1 MARLS
6 SRKHSN
12 QSNKSHNGSGQVRII
27 AGQWRGRKLKV
38 LNSQGL
44 RPTTDRVKE
53 TVFNWLSP
61 YLHNSHC
68 LDLFAGSGSL
78 GFEALSRFA
87 SFTTFVEKDAQAAK
101 QLKANLQLLELNSE
115 QAKLINQ
122 DALQW
127 LKQTPSEAYDIVFI
141 DPPFRCDLLA
151 PSCTMLHNNG
161 WLKPDAL
168 VYIEFE
174 NEANE
179 PKLPANWH
187 CIKEKQAGQV
197 SYRLYQLT

>member
-12 QSNKSHNGSGQVRII
+12 QSNKSSNGSGQVRII

-38 LNSQGL
+38 LNSEGL

-87 SFTTFVEKDAQAAK
+87 SFTTFIEKDALATK
-101 QLKANLQLLELNSE
+101 QLKANLQLLNVSSE
-115 QAKLINQ
+115 QANLVNT

-127 LKQTPSEAYDIVFI
+127 LKQRPSEAYDIVFI
-141 DPPFRCDLLA
+141 DPPFRCDLLI
-151 PSCTMLHNNG
+151 PSCDLLNQRG

-174 NEANE
+174 NEALE
-179 PKLPANWH
+179 PQFPANWT
-187 CIKEKQAGQV
+187 CIKSKQAGQV
-197 SYRLYQLT
+197 SYRLFQSS

>member
-6 SRKHSN
+6 SRKHAN
-12 QSNKSHNGSGQVRII
+12 QSNKSSNGSGQVRII

-38 LNSQGL
+38 LNSEGL

-53 TVFNWLSP
+53 TVFNWLNP
-61 YLHNSHC
+61 YLTNSHC

-101 QLKANLQLLELNSE
+101 QLKANLQLLDLPSE
-115 QAKLINQ
+115 RAKLVNG
-122 DALQW
+122 DSLQW
-127 LKQTPSEAYDIVFI
+127 LKQTPSEGYNIVFI
-141 DPPFRCDLLA
+141 DPPFRCDLLE
-151 PSCTMLHNNG
+151 PSCRLLSENG
-161 WLKPDAL
+161 WLKADAL

-174 NEANE
+174 NEGAE
-179 PKLPANWH
+179 PELPANWS
-187 CIKEKQAGQV
+187 CIKSKQAGQV
-197 SYRLYQLT
+197 NYRLYQLS

>member
-1 MARLS
+1 MTRLS

-12 QSNKSHNGSGQVRII
+12 QTKPASKGCGQVRII

-61 YLHNSHC
+61 YLPNSHC
-68 LDLFAGSGSL
+68 LDLFSGSGSL

-87 SFTTFVEKDAQAAK
+87 AFTSFVEKDPQAAH
-101 QLKANLQLLELNSE
+101 QLKVNLQLLDVSSQ

-127 LKQTPSEAYDIVFI
+127 LKQTPAEGYDIVFI
-141 DPPFRCDLLA
+141 DPPFRCDLLEV
-151 PSCTMLHNNG
+151 SCQLLNENG
-161 WLKPDAL
+161 WLNTNAL
-168 VYIEFE
+168 MYLEYE
-174 NEANE
+174 NEAVE
-179 PKLPANWH
+179 PKLPANWN
-187 CIKEKQAGQV
+187 CIKSKQAGQV
-197 SYRLYQLT
+197 NFRLYQLS

>member
-12 QSNKSHNGSGQVRII
+12 QSNKSSNGSGQVRII

-38 LNSQGL
+38 LNSEGL

-87 SFTTFVEKDAQAAK
+87 SFTTFIEKDALATK
-101 QLKANLQLLELNSE
+101 QLKANLQLLNVSSE
-115 QAKLINQ
+115 QANLVNT

-127 LKQTPSEAYDIVFI
+127 LKQRPSEAYDIVFI
-141 DPPFRCDLLA
+141 DPPFRCDLLI
-151 PSCTMLHNNG
+151 PSCNLLNQHG

-174 NEANE
+174 NEALE
-179 PKLPANWH
+179 PQFPANWT
-187 CIKEKQAGQV
+187 CIKSKQAGQV
-197 SYRLYQLT
+197 SYRLFQSS

>member
-12 QSNKSHNGSGQVRII
+12 QSNKSNNGSGQVRII

-101 QLKANLQLLELNSE
+101 QLKANLQVLELSSE

-151 PSCTMLHNNG
+151 PACAMLNSNG

-168 VYIEFE
+168 VYLEFE

-179 PKLPANWH
+179 PQLPANWH